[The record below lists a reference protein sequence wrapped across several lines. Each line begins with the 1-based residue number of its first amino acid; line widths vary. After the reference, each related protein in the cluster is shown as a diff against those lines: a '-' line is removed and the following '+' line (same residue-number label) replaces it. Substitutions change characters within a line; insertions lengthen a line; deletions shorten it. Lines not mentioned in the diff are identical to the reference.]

1 MKKRL
6 DVGMEAGIHT
16 KHAKIVSQ
24 FETLFSVT
32 VFYSVVFGKC
42 SQIIFAMAMV
52 SLIPTA

>member
-52 SLIPTA
+52 SLIPIA